1 MKHSTHRLMLLA
13 ALAFPALTACHIHN
27 GAMDFSPVTDR
38 MGDAVDDDVILDGD
52 SRSISAPAPALA
64 QAPMPTPA
72 APQAEAAPAPTP
84 ENPFVDTETPA
95 PAPKPVVSA
104 PKPAAAAGALYTVVA
119 GDTLNGVA
127 RRHGTTPAALAAA
140 NGLTPTSGL
149 RIGQKLRLPG
159 KAVAAA
165 PAKTP
170 AAAPAKIPAAKGA
183 RTYSVQPGDTLYR
196 IAAKNGITPAA
207 LMKANGLTPQT
218 AGKIKVGSTL
228 HIPANR

>member
-1 MKHSTHRLMLLA
+1 MKHSTHRLMFLA

-38 MGDAVDDDVILDGD
+38 MEDAVDDDVILDGD

-64 QAPMPTPA
+64 QAPVPAPA
-72 APQAEAAPAPTP
+72 ATAATPAPTP
-84 ENPFVDTETPA
+84 ENPFVGTET

-104 PKPAAAAGALYTVVA
+104 PTKAAATAGALYTVVA

-140 NGLTPTSGL
+140 NGLTPTAGL
-149 RIGQKLRLPG
+149 RIGQKLRIPG

-170 AAAPAKIPAAKGA
+170 AAAPAKLPAAKGA
-183 RTYSVQPGDTLYR
+183 RSYTVQPGDTLYR
-196 IAAKNGITPAA
+196 VAAKNGTTPAA

-228 HIPANR
+228 TIPANR

>member
-13 ALAFPALTACHIHN
+13 ALAFPTLTACHIHN

-38 MGDAVDDDVILDGD
+38 MEDAVDDDVILDGD

-64 QAPMPTPA
+64 QAPVPAPA
-72 APQAEAAPAPTP
+72 ATAATPAPTP

-104 PKPAAAAGALYTVVA
+104 PKAAATAGALYTVVA

-140 NGLTPTSGL
+140 NGLTPTAGL
-149 RIGQKLRLPG
+149 RIGQKLRIPG
-159 KAVAAA
+159 KAVATA
-165 PAKTP
+165 PSKTP
-170 AAAPAKIPAAKGA
+170 AAAPAKLPAAKGA
-183 RTYSVQPGDTLYR
+183 RSYTVQPGDTLYR
-196 IAAKNGITPAA
+196 VAAKNGTTPAA

-228 HIPANR
+228 TIPANR